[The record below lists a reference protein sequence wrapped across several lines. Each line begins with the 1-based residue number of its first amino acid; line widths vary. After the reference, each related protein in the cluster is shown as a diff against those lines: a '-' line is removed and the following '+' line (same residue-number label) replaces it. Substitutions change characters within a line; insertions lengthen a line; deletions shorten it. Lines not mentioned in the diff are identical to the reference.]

1 MKRRWQVFLY
11 LLLYLFLLALVME
24 FDVKKLIDGKGIVML
39 LTGAFLLTLPF
50 CRKGVKKGELLNIF
64 GKKAAEAG
72 LIQTFL
78 LLFVRLSD
86 QKGSEELLPDV
97 ALCFRPMLYAFCVK
111 FTFETDEE
119 KEEKSGEKSG
129 REQPEMQERKKLT
142 FENCISAGLTKRE
155 AEIALLVCQGYANG
169 EIAEKLVISET
180 TVKKHVSNIFEKTG
194 IKKRE
199 ELQQYIETNKSFVND
214 K

>member
-50 CRKGVKKGELLNIF
+50 CRKGVKKGELFNIF

>member
-11 LLLYLFLLALVME
+11 LFLYLFLLALVME
-24 FDVKKLIDGKGIVML
+24 FDVKKLIDGKGIIML
-39 LTGAFLLTLPF
+39 LTGASLLTLPF
-50 CRKGVKKGELLNIF
+50 CRKGVKKGELFNIF
-64 GKKAAEAG
+64 GKKAVEAG

-97 ALCFRPMLYAFCVK
+97 ALCFRPMLYAFCVR
-111 FTFETDEE
+111 FTFETEEE
-119 KEEKSGEKSG
+119 KEESGEKSG
-129 REQPEMQERKKLT
+129 REQPEMQEQKKLT
-142 FENCISAGLTKRE
+142 FEDCISAGLTKRE

-169 EIAEKLVISET
+169 EIAERLVISET
-180 TVKKHVSNIFEKTG
+180 TVKKHMSNIFEKTG